1 MRRIDSLRYIWGNA
15 YSVTSSGEYHGDPT
29 SWELYGS
36 MDDSEMILLDIQ
48 QNVSF
53 TRRQQVLYF
62 TLSSSTFVFNKFY
75 FHISISPLS
84 LHILLE
90 DTTSDHLALTE
101 FQILSVNQRVTS
113 GELEYPV
120 DSVNMIVNVDPIS
133 IRPISS
139 FYTNYT
145 VEPELPGA
153 LTLHPVTGILS
164 GYPTSVLHTTFTISA
179 IHFLTHKSSSFSITI
194 TAEGI
199 GDTRFLLFP

>member
-36 MDDSEMILLDIQ
+36 IDDSEMILLDIQ

-62 TLSSSTFVFNKFY
+62 TLS
-75 FHISISPLS
+75 ISISPLS
-84 LHILLE
+84 LHIPLE

-133 IRPISS
+133 IRPISN